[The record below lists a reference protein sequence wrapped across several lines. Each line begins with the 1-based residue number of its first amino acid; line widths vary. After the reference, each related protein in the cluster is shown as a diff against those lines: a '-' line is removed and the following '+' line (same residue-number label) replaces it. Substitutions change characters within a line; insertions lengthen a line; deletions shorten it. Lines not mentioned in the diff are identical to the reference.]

1 MIELFNEFFGNL
13 KILPKKCEPIISKY
27 SQFSR
32 LTLTRKSDF
41 VEFVLVVATG
51 GSLTRRSEGHFLV
64 FYRAYYDF
72 YISIFAVDFLCF
84 SRNVTNC
91 RKTA

>member
-1 MIELFNEFFGNL
+1 MIELFNEFFDNL

-27 SQFSR
+27 SQFFR
-32 LTLTRKSDF
+32 LPLTRKSDF
-41 VEFVLVVATG
+41 VEFVLGLATR
-51 GSLTRRSEGHFLV
+51 GSLTRRSEGHLA

-72 YISIFAVDFLCF
+72 YSSIFAVDFLCF

-91 RKTA
+91 RITT